1 MSGTSPHPEGP
12 ATDPQY
18 APPPPPPGT
27 PYWPPPPEHAQY
39 APYPQHPQE
48 AQYAQYAQY
57 PPHWAYPYPPAP
69 PPPTGPF
76 SAPAGSSY
84 AALARNGGQRIRREL
99 GGTALLGAAGVV
111 CMIALFIAAM
121 LLAHVFGIAAAD
133 PDGEAVFADPI
144 AEVALGL
151 VSLGLA
157 IPAVLLVVRWIQ
169 RRPAGTISSVT
180 GRLRLGWLALCSA
193 LALPVLG
200 TQFGL
205 LVWLVPGDGPDGT
218 AAELFAPPAL
228 ATLLLSLAVVWLL
241 VPFQAAAEEYLFR
254 GWIQQAFGAHLRTPW
269 VGIAVGSV
277 LFALA
282 HGFGQWSG
290 FALLLYS
297 AAWYAW
303 LTLRTGGL
311 EAAIA
316 HHMVNNLL
324 AFTLTALA
332 NDLANDETAADAPW
346 QALVLEI
353 VATPLYCLLVVK
365 LAERRKIRTVSS

>member
-1 MSGTSPHPEGP
+1 MSGTPPHPDAHEY
-12 ATDPQY
+12 PQHPQQPHHTQYAPYPPHWTYPY
-18 APPPPPPGT
+18 APPPPPS
-27 PYWPPPPEHAQY
+27 
-39 APYPQHPQE
+39 
-48 AQYAQYAQY
+48 
-57 PPHWAYPYPPAP
+57 
-69 PPPTGPF
+69 TGPF
-76 SAPAGSSY
+76 AAPGGSSY
-84 AALARNGGQRIRREL
+84 AALARNGGQRVWREL

-111 CMIALFIAAM
+111 CMIALFVAAM
-121 LLAHVFGIAAAD
+121 LLADVFGIATAD

-180 GRLRLGWLALCSA
+180 GRLRLGWLALCSG

-200 TQFGL
+200 TQIGL
-205 LVWLVPGDGPDGT
+205 LVWLLPGEGPDGT

-228 ATLLLSLAVVWLL
+228 GTLLLSLAVVWLL

-254 GWIQQAFGAHLRTPW
+254 GWILQAFGAHLRTPW

-324 AFTLTALA
+324 AFTLAALA
-332 NDLANDETAADAPW
+332 DDLANDETAADAPW
-346 QALVLEI
+346 QALVLEL

-365 LAERRKIRTVSS
+365 LAERREIRTVSS

>member
-1 MSGTSPHPEGP
+1 MSGTPPHPD
-12 ATDPQY
+12 AHAYPQQPQQPQHPQETPH
-18 APPPPPPGT
+18 AP
-27 PYWPPPPEHAQY
+27 HAQY
-39 APYPQHPQE
+39 APH
-48 AQYAQYAQY
+48 
-57 PPHWAYPYPPAP
+57 PPHWAYPYPPPP

-84 AALARNGGQRIRREL
+84 AALARNGGQRIWREL

-111 CMIALFIAAM
+111 CMVALSIAAM
-121 LLAHVFGIAAAD
+121 LLAHVLGIAAAD
-133 PDGEAVFADPI
+133 PDSDAVFADPI

-180 GRLRLGWLALCSA
+180 GRLRLGWLALCSG

-228 ATLLLSLAVVWLL
+228 GTLLLSLAVVWLL

-269 VGIAVGSV
+269 AGIAVGSV

-297 AAWYAW
+297 AAWSAW

-311 EAAIA
+311 EAAIGY
-316 HHMVNNLL
+316 HMVNNLL
-324 AFTLTALA
+324 AFTLSALA